1 MFKLSRI
8 DYLRRKVLQDLR
20 DALFGPRYRLN
31 GTTFTVPRGGPP
43 APRKAIARGTYEKNE
58 RDLVQAHLPPDLPA
72 IELGGSFGIV
82 SHCIRKRLSA
92 GQTLVVVEANPGLIE
107 TCTGNVKL
115 AGSIQQTHVVNAALA
130 YGAPS
135 VRFAL
140 AENIHTS
147 HLVFDDSTGPGIID
161 VAAVTIESLRATYG
175 INGHFSLVCDIEG
188 AELHLL
194 RHDAPALAFCDMIM
208 MELHPTVYP
217 AIGGTE
223 AEVMERLEKQGFA
236 VVERRRDVIAAR
248 RNLTVPV

>member
-8 DYLRRKVLQDLR
+8 DYLRRKLMQDLR
-20 DALFGPRYRLN
+20 DALFGPHYTIE

-58 RDLVQAHLPPDLPA
+58 RDLVQAHLPRDLPA

-82 SHCIRKRLSA
+82 SHTIRKRLA
-92 GQTLVVVEANPGLIE
+92 PGQTLVVVEANPGLIQI
-107 TCTGNVKL
+107 CAGNVNL
-115 AGSIQQTHVVNAALA
+115 AGSIAQTHVVNAALA

-135 VRFAL
+135 VRFKL

-147 HLVFDDSTGPGIID
+147 HLVFDGSTGPDIID
-161 VAAVTIESLRATYG
+161 VPAVSMASLRAAHG
-175 INGHFSLVCDIEG
+175 IAGRFSLVCDIEG

-194 RHDAPALAFCDMIM
+194 RHDAAALAFCDTIV

-217 AIGGTE
+217 AMGGSL
-223 AEVMERLEKQGFA
+223 AEVMQRLEKLGFA
-236 VVERRRDVIAAR
+236 VVEKRSNVIAACR
-248 RNLTVPV
+248 QSGTRV